1 MGLVCE
7 HHFDSGTLQSAI
19 LSSLSKI
26 KLCFKSLVSLKYYQ
40 T

>member
-7 HHFDSGTLQSAI
+7 HHFDSGTFLSAI

-26 KLCFKSLVSLKYYQ
+26 KLCFKSLVSLK
-40 T
+40 